1 MDERLQAILDS
12 VQKTADTAAET
23 AQDMGKRATQ
33 WISSGKL
40 NIRIMDLKNQ
50 VSEKLREVGQMVYS
64 THTGSPTDSES
75 LLQKLREIDQLNA
88 QIQTLTAEMQQGKE
102 PQGAVVCPICGALAR
117 KNDKFCRSCGAKL

>member
-33 WISSGKL
+33 WLSAGKL

-88 QIQTLTAEMQQGKE
+88 QIQALTAEMQQGKE